1 MKAIETIVK
10 PQVDLE
16 EFLIQA
22 ITHGSDDV
30 AKVHMR
36 LIKSEKPYYGFAS
49 NQDIVLASAQAFVDA
64 LNKIPVKEYVT
75 A

>member
-1 MKAIETIVK
+1 
-10 PQVDLE
+10 LE

-22 ITHGSDDV
+22 ITAGSDDV

-36 LIKSEKPYYGFAS
+36 LMKDDKPYYGFSS
-49 NQDIVLASAQAFVDA
+49 NSDIVLASAQAYVDA
-64 LNKIPVKEYVT
+64 LNKIPVKDKVIQ